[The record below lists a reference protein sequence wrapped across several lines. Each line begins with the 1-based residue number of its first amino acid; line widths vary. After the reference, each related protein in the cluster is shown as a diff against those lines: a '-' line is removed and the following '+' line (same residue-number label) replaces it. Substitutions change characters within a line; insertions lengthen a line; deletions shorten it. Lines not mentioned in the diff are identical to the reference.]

1 MDLSVSLPGI
11 KQLLLYRIL
20 IWILISQVFFFSN
33 IYLDSVC
40 GSEYLHMQTCPLPS
54 SKLSFDLLKITHI
67 LAS

>member
-1 MDLSVSLPGI
+1 MDLSVSLPGV

-33 IYLDSVC
+33 IYLDLVC
-40 GSEYLHMQTCPLPS
+40 GSEYLRMQTCPLPT
-54 SKLSFDLLKITHI
+54 SKLSFDLLKITHR